1 MSGPRNGT
9 ARPDVVQDLVT
20 SLVEFMRR
28 RRDAADA
35 APTPPCK
42 CATPEVIESTR
53 ERITHELEDA
63 FDSARIRRVN
73 VARELQEFEADG
85 VSAVAELEGTLKS
98 AEAALWHWN
107 QRQHGT
113 SARELNDE
121 ALGRQNGLEAVHRA
135 KKTLEFCLEM
145 RQAARSEK
153 LRELGEARNRV
164 ARVARC
170 MSAMAQLDCHGQ
182 MLAFERQFLP
192 WNDGNPSRPVTGY
205 ETRAGHDTHV
215 DGSNGGTR

>member
-1 MSGPRNGT
+1 MSGHQNGSAHEDT
-9 ARPDVVQDLVT
+9 VR
-20 SLVEFMRR
+20 SLIAGLGEFMRR

-35 APTPPCK
+35 AAPNPCK

-63 FDSARIRRVN
+63 FDAARIRRVN

-85 VSAVAELEGTLKS
+85 IKAVSELEGALKS

-107 QRQHGT
+107 QQQHGT

-121 ALGRQNGLEAVHRA
+121 ALGKQHREEAVRRA

-145 RQAARSEK
+145 RNAARSEK
-153 LRELGEARNRV
+153 RRELDEVRGRIARVVRSMSAV
-164 ARVARC
+164 AR
-170 MSAMAQLDCHGQ
+170 LDCHGQ
-182 MLAFERQFLP
+182 LLEFERLFLP
-192 WNDGNPSRPVTGY
+192 WNDGKLSRPVTGY
-205 ETRAGHDTHV
+205 ETRAGHDTHAERK
-215 DGSNGGTR
+215 DGGAR